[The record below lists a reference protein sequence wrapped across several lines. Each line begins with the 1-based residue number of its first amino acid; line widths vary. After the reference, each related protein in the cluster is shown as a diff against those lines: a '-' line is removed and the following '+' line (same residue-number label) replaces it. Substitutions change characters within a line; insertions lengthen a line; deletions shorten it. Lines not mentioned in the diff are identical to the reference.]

1 MKVSVVS
8 GDALLR
14 EGLLSILAHQATF
27 RVSGSSDSVASA
39 EASVGD
45 IPIDLMVIDGSSVSS
60 KDWASIKN
68 IRNAGVK
75 VVMISNGAKQEKDN
89 ADSVVERSGGA
100 ANLFQGLRLALG
112 QGTTSH
118 VREPGAYYGTY
129 PRMLTPREHE
139 VAMMIAQGMPN
150 RRISETIGLREQS
163 VKNLVSTI
171 MRKLDCENR
180 VQVALK
186 LASKS

>member
-27 RVSGSSDSVASA
+27 KVTGSSDSIASA
-39 EASVGD
+39 ESASKEVS
-45 IPIDLMVIDGSSVSS
+45 IDLMVIDGATVGS
-60 KDWASIKN
+60 KDWGSVKN
-68 IRNAGVK
+68 IRNSGVR
-75 VVMISNGAKQEKDN
+75 VVVISNGAKQEKDN
-89 ADSVVERSGGA
+89 ADAVVERSGGA
-100 ANLFQGLRLALG
+100 ASLFQGMRSAMG
-112 QGTTSH
+112 QVSTTH

-139 VAMMIAQGMPN
+139 VAMMIAKGMPN